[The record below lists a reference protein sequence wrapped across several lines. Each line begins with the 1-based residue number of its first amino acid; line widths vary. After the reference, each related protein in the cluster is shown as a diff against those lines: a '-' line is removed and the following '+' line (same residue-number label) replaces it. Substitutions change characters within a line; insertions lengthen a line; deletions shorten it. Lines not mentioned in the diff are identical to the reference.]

1 MLQFEHAMFFTGSHV
16 KLRGPQMV
24 RLLLKT
30 AETLRGG
37 TLLEKLRHGKHDI
50 EGYPWP
56 LFPPSSSAS

>member
-1 MLQFEHAMFFTGSHV
+1 MLQFEHAMFFTVSHV

-37 TLLEKLRHGKHDI
+37 TSLEKLRHGKHDS
-50 EGYPWP
+50 EGYSWP